1 MQFHITLTSL
11 TFLILAANAIPS
23 GQGQVTEMANENI
36 RPNAGKIGQGVVDV
50 LKRQPAV
57 QQKRSTTYAISEQKH
72 EDIDNDPRMEA
83 ANIKRRNRK
92 AGFYNSI
99 FENRASSKTGESAAS
114 ILNEILASSKST
126 RRYSSR
132 TDHFSPEQF
141 VPREGQEKRN
151 AIYIPEIHQA
161 RAHTLALHSR
171 SKVSPAVTSE
181 PRKPSPPK
189 LPIEEELEMVS
200 EKASVD
206 DSIGVLSIIMEED
219 ERNVSGISNR
229 RLTPVAQIT
238 SPAKPGESSS
248 GIKSR
253 SNADHIYSNLD
264 DNFAM
269 QLEASLNAGEE
280 TEEDFEQWFQSNA
293 QAEPLRQYLAQT
305 FKRDNIRDAEMD
317 ERLDNYIDELDFMAI
332 NHVVPLAFEDDEYS
346 GDSAKPLQRKR
357 TILNKLVKLLQK

>member
-23 GQGQVTEMANENI
+23 GQGQVTYMVNENI

-57 QQKRSTTYAISEQKH
+57 QQQKRSTTYAISEQKH
-72 EDIDNDPRMEA
+72 EDIDNDPRMQA

-114 ILNEILASSKST
+114 IFSEILASSKST

-132 TDHFSPEQF
+132 TDHLSPEPF

-151 AIYIPEIHQA
+151 AIYIPEIHQG
-161 RAHTLALHSR
+161 RAQTLALHSR

-181 PRKPSPPK
+181 PRKPRPPK

-206 DSIGVLSIIMEED
+206 D
-219 ERNVSGISNR
+219 
-229 RLTPVAQIT
+229 
-238 SPAKPGESSS
+238 
-248 GIKSR
+248 
-253 SNADHIYSNLD
+253 
-264 DNFAM
+264 
-269 QLEASLNAGEE
+269 
-280 TEEDFEQWFQSNA
+280 
-293 QAEPLRQYLAQT
+293 
-305 FKRDNIRDAEMD
+305 
-317 ERLDNYIDELDFMAI
+317 
-332 NHVVPLAFEDDEYS
+332 
-346 GDSAKPLQRKR
+346 
-357 TILNKLVKLLQK
+357 